1 MRGSAREAAQA
12 RRGTGWLAHGIPYG
26 MEQIAYVSAALA
38 AAVAENLS
46 DEDLGL
52 LAALL
57 TAVAD
62 QLALIAVCRE
72 RSRGESPAPDVQEGD

>member
-1 MRGSAREAAQA
+1 MRGSARGAVQA

-72 RSRGESPAPDVQEGD
+72 RAQEEPPAPDVQEGD

>member
-1 MRGSAREAAQA
+1 M
-12 RRGTGWLAHGIPYG
+12 AHGIPYG

-38 AAVAENLS
+38 AAVAETLS
-46 DEDLGL
+46 DEELGL

-72 RSRGESPAPDVQEGD
+72 RSRGESTAPDVQEGD

>member
-12 RRGTGWLAHGIPYG
+12 CRGTGRRAGCISYG

-46 DEDLGL
+46 DEDLAL

-72 RSRGESPAPDVQEGD
+72 RSQEEPPAPDVQEGD

>member
-1 MRGSAREAAQA
+1 MRGSARGAVQA

-26 MEQIAYVSAALA
+26 MEPIAYVSAALA

-72 RSRGESPAPDVQEGD
+72 RSQEEPPAPDVQEGD